1 MKQYFFVSPLKELDD
16 IYSLFDILKK
26 DKWIIEGEVPTIV
39 ICSPE
44 YSSIMSQILLHKLSF
59 LNKHVPFNC
68 DFLVMPYPDGGSEL
82 TDEEYIEIINDFALR
97 YESTGKKLL
106 FLNSAVLSDSNFTT
120 LKNNLLRY
128 LDSNCIRFGCLYKQS
143 DSIFEPDYCVETFDL
158 ESQGGLMF
166 WWEDINNP
174 HRE

>member
-1 MKQYFFVSPLKELDD
+1 MNLQ
-16 IYSLFDILKK
+16 
-26 DKWIIEGEVPTIV
+26 V
-39 ICSPE
+39 I
-44 YSSIMSQILLHKLSF
+44 
-59 LNKHVPFNC
+59 
-68 DFLVMPYPDGGSEL
+68 
-82 TDEEYIEIINDFALR
+82 
-97 YESTGKKLL
+97 
-106 FLNSAVLSDSNFTT
+106 SDSNFTT